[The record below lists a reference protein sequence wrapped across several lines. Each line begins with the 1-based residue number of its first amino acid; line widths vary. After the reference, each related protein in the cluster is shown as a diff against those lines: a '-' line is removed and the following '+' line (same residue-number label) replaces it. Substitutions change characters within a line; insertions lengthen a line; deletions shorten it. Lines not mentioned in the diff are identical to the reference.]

1 MGSEVD
7 IELDQTRQTTIVRNP
22 YGDLN
27 RCNVGMNIC
36 GAAKKQTKSSQMRN
50 IRRSISMG
58 RKDDQKLMSGASTF
72 MSKPDQSTTVDHIL

>member
-36 GAAKKQTKSSQMRN
+36 GAAKKQTK
-50 IRRSISMG
+50 
-58 RKDDQKLMSGASTF
+58 T
-72 MSKPDQSTTVDHIL
+72 